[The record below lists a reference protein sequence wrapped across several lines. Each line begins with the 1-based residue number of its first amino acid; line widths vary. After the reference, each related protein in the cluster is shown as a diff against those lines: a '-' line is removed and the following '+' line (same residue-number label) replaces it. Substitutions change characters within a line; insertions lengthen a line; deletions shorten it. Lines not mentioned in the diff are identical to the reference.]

1 MATAK
6 GPCAHQQELI
16 EVVRK
21 HLARI
26 AELSRDTA
34 EALAAGEMGRAM
46 EFDKEIELELGEKE
60 RDMGALHEHKKEH
73 GC

>member
-26 AELSRDTA
+26 AELSRETA
-34 EALAAGEMGRAM
+34 EALAARDVGRAM
-46 EFDKEIELELGEKE
+46 EIDKKIELELGAKE
-60 RDMGALHEHKKEH
+60 RGMGALHEHKREH